1 MHFLFLTASSAQMAQ
16 REEFMFQNVAY
27 RPTVY
32 RTGKMA
38 KSDLLAFYT
47 KLNNLALSLT
57 PKSFVKLYTKITSI
71 SEMVWFHCEVL
82 SWTEMKN
89 FATFNVMIIIPRFK
103 IAFLHSY
110 NEPIHVKGFHIFEF
124 KQSYVFHSFVY

>member
-1 MHFLFLTASSAQMAQ
+1 M
-16 REEFMFQNVAY
+16 
-27 RPTVY
+27 
-32 RTGKMA
+32 
-38 KSDLLAFYT
+38 KSY
-47 KLNNLALSLT
+47 K
-57 PKSFVKLYTKITSI
+57 KSIAI
-71 SEMVWFHCEVL
+71 SKVCWPLCEVL

-124 KQSYVFHSFVY
+124 FSSKGYIF